1 MTNEQIHNSLVRLT
15 QYDLSKIAK
24 IFGNDYY
31 LVFTNDILRVNR
43 KYSRDN
49 IVFNLTRKIYM
60 VNLTRTDSLVKK
72 INETLKI
79 LGWQ

>member
-1 MTNEQIHNSLVRLT
+1 MNQD
-15 QYDLSKIAK
+15 DLNKIAK
-24 IFGNDYY
+24 VFSDDYY
-31 LVFTNDILRVNR
+31 VVLTDNILRVNK

-49 IVFNLTRKIYM
+49 IVFNLTRKIYL

>member
-1 MTNEQIHNSLVRLT
+1 MNQD
-15 QYDLSKIAK
+15 DLNKIAK
-24 IFGNDYY
+24 VFSDDYY
-31 LVFTNDILRVNR
+31 VVLTDNILRVNK

-49 IVFNLTRKIYM
+49 IVFNLTRKIYL

-79 LGWQ
+79 LGW

>member
-1 MTNEQIHNSLVRLT
+1 MNQD
-15 QYDLSKIAK
+15 DLNKIAK

-43 KYSRDN
+43 KYARDY
-49 IVFNLTRKIYM
+49 IAFNLTNKRYT
-60 VNLTRTDSLVKK
+60 VNLVRTDTITKK
-72 INETLKI
+72 IQDTLEV